1 MTPSNRRRRAAGA
14 IACAFVLWAIPGSA
28 QDAVTLSHG
37 SAASV
42 GMDAGLLDDAV
53 QLYRDAVARDEL
65 KGAVLLVAR
74 RGVIVM
80 QEAVGWRHEA
90 YQLPMAQDTI
100 FRMASNT
107 KPVVATAALILQEEG
122 KLSLDDTV
130 ATHLDSFDNFRS
142 RDITIRQLLSHAS
155 GFRIGPIFYPFDE
168 GETPTLRGA
177 VARFGAEGPDV
188 EPGTSYSYNNAGYNS
203 LGAVIEVASGM
214 PLEDFLRTRIYEPL
228 GMVDTLNHE
237 DPTKLSRMAT
247 VYRGRRQEDGSVAF
261 RQGFTPGDPADFPM
275 TRASGGMLSTSDD
288 YARFLQMY
296 LNHGRYA
303 DAQIISADSV
313 ATGTRGHI
321 ASSETRAYGLGWQ
334 IATDGAYSHSGS
346 DGTMGWVD
354 PSRELI
360 GIVFTQSPGGKN
372 PRREFQ
378 RLVNRAVDIGVAE
391 Q

>member
-1 MTPSNRRRRAAGA
+1 MMPSTCRRLASALVA
-14 IACAFVLWAIPGSA
+14 VALWSMSAPATA
-28 QDAVTLSHG
+28 QDAATLSHG
-37 SAASV
+37 SPASV
-42 GMDAGLLDDAV
+42 GMDAGLLDNAV
-53 QLYRDAVARDEL
+53 QLYRDAVAQNEL
-65 KGAVLLVAR
+65 KGAVLMVAR

-90 YQLPMAQDTI
+90 YELPMELDTI

-107 KPVVATAALILQEEG
+107 KPVVATAALILLEDGQ
-122 KLSLDDTV
+122 LSLDDTV
-130 ATHLDSFDNFRS
+130 ATHLDSFDNVRS
-142 RDITIRQLLSHAS
+142 RDITIQQLLSHAS
-155 GFRIGPIFYPFDE
+155 GFRIGPILYPFDE
-168 GETPTLRGA
+168 GETPTLQGA

-188 EPGTSYSYNNAGYNS
+188 EPGTSYSYSNAGYNS

-214 PLEDFLRTRIYEPL
+214 PLEDFLRIRIYEPL
-228 GMVDTLNHE
+228 GMIDTLNHE
-237 DPTKLSRMAT
+237 DSTKLSRMAT
-247 VYRGRRQEDGSVAF
+247 VYRGRRQRDGSVTF
-261 RQGFTPGDPADFPM
+261 RQGFTPGDPPDFPM

-296 LNHGRYA
+296 LNDGRYA
-303 DAQIISADSV
+303 DAQILSADSV
-313 ATGTRGHI
+313 ATGTRGYI
-321 ASSETRAYGLGWQ
+321 ASSETTSYGLGWQ
-334 IATDGAYSHSGS
+334 VAADGAYSHSGS

-360 GIVFTQSPGGKN
+360 GMVFTQSPGGKN